1 VLFGSTFWGAL
12 FASAALFV
20 LVGAAVF
27 FCVYHV
33 TAPYFILILATLIGV
48 MVTIVFKVIILLCLR
63 KVLFAGFYRRSPLF
77 ANCLMVVMECWNLAL
92 TVLAMVQ
99 RLVKLL
105 LVAAFY
111 VGRLDTPML
120 AKGVGNIG
128 PIPLDDYP
136 IQFRKDLLL
145 HEAHRHPY
153 MERLGVMYMLK
164 LRHGDD
170 FASRAGSAW
179 RLIFVMALMPWLRRF
194 RVDEDDEGEV
204 VVSPEQRA
212 IDRINAK
219 RNELSHAPDEEESVT
234 ADDDVN
240 VTATDNSTEEEKAK
254 LKNENNLLRS
264 KLHAVKEYLRT
275 NASDIVD
282 TIVWEI
288 S

>member
-1 VLFGSTFWGAL
+1 MLFGSTFWGAL
-12 FASAALFV
+12 FASASLFV
-20 LVGAAVF
+20 LVGATVF

-48 MVTIVFKVIILLCLR
+48 MVTIVFKIIILLCLR
-63 KVLFAGFYRRSPLF
+63 KVLFAGFYRRSPTS
-77 ANCLMVVMECWNLAL
+77 ANCLLVVVECWNLAL
-92 TVLAMVQ
+92 TVMSMFQ

-105 LVAAFY
+105 LIAAFY

-128 PIPLDDYP
+128 PVPLDDYP

-164 LRHGDD
+164 LRYGDD
-170 FASRAGSAW
+170 FASRSGSAW

-194 RVDEDDEGEV
+194 RVDEEDESEV
-204 VVSPEQRA
+204 VVFVSPEQQA
-212 IDRINAK
+212 IDRINSK
-219 RNELSHAPDEEESVT
+219 RMEMPHAPGEEE
-234 ADDDVN
+234 DEMQPRFRPRYL
-240 VTATDNSTEEEKAK
+240 TEEEKLK
-254 LKNENNLLRS
+254 LKNENKLLRG
-264 KLHAVKEYLRT
+264 KLRAIKEYLQT
-275 NASDIVD
+275 NAIDIVD